1 MTDTAVLSL
10 YEADYYAWTQQQAAE
25 LRKLAARRANTPIDA
40 ANLAEEVEDLGKSE
54 RDAVRSQ
61 VRRIIEHLLKLEFS
75 RAAEP
80 RAEWEES
87 VIDARNTLADKL
99 TATLR
104 RDAEANL
111 RSLYEQARDKAA
123 AGLRR
128 HRERDAAA
136 ALPDTC
142 PYALDDVC
150 RRGWYP
156 TNRHGLDD
164 EASGA

>member
-1 MTDTAVLSL
+1 MTDTVVLSL
-10 YEADYYAWTQQQAAE
+10 YETDYYAWTQQQAAE
-25 LRKLAARRANTPIDA
+25 LRKLAERRVNTPIDA

-61 VRRIIEHLLKLEFS
+61 IRRIIEHLLKLEFS

-87 VIDARNTLADKL
+87 VIDARNTLTDKM

-104 RDAEANL
+104 RDAEAHL
-111 RSLYEQARDKAA
+111 PSLYEQARDKAA

-128 HRERDAAA
+128 YTEHDAVAT
-136 ALPDTC
+136 LPDGC

-164 EASGA
+164 KANGA